1 MNRAPSRLV
10 YNLASQQTVLML
22 SDEDNRRIETG
33 KGAILRPF
41 VAAASGLLAAYLG
54 ASGSGCNLF
63 A

>member
-1 MNRAPSRLV
+1 V